1 MMKLRERLNRIFP
14 NGFPR
19 RLVVVSLVVLGVLG
33 GLLLLGGN
41 YAWEYANSP
50 KFCGYTCHLMTPQNT
65 TYKVSPHSNV
75 YCSDCHIG
83 RASFTQQFARK
94 AQDLREV
101 YAMVFSTYENPLHA
115 THQRPASET
124 CEKCHRP
131 DTFSFN
137 SLRTIRSYA
146 NDRANTPTDTYLV
159 LKTGGG
165 VKSAGQGQ
173 GIHWHIVNK
182 VVFYAADPFEQDIPY
197 VRVYNDDGTTTEYVD
212 VEANFD
218 KSSIKED
225 DLVEVDCMICHNRV
239 SHHYLAPEDAVD
251 NYLARGLL
259 NVNLPDIRRKAVE
272 VLSVEYP
279 DKAYALEAIA
289 GLTNYYQQYYPDEK
303 SDTVQ
308 AAVKTVQEIYANNFF
323 PEYEIDWKTYPQNI
337 GHTLSAGC
345 FRCHDGS
352 HLNEKQEAIRLECNL
367 CHSIPVVAGT
377 QDFVAKIEIS
387 RGPEPDL
394 HRNPNWISLHNQA
407 IDSTCQTC
415 HTTDDPGGTSNTSF
429 CSNSACHSSVMT
441 YAGFNAPA
449 LREALAPQVPT
460 PMPTPT
466 PLPPMAEGAPP
477 PTYITDILPIFTTR
491 CASCH
496 GDAAMAGLNL
506 TTYEAAMKGGKDGAV
521 ILPGDSANSKLVQ
534 IQEGQHFGQLT
545 ADELKLVKLWIDG
558 GAMEK

>member
-1 MMKLRERLNRIFP
+1 MKLRERLNRVFP
-14 NGFPR
+14 EGFPR
-19 RLVVVSLVVLGVLG
+19 WFVIVSLAVVVVV
-33 GLLLLGGN
+33 GLLLLTGGT

-65 TYKVSPHSNV
+65 TYLQSPHSNV

-101 YAMVFSTYENPLHA
+101 YAMVFNTYEDPLHA
-115 THQRPASET
+115 THQRPASQT

-137 SLRTIRSYA
+137 SLRTITTYA

-165 VKSAGQGQ
+165 IKSAGQGR

-182 VVFYAADPFEQDIPY
+182 VVFYATDEFQQDIPY
-197 VRVYNDDGTTTEYVD
+197 VRVYNDDGSTTEYVD
-212 VEANFD
+212 VESNFD
-218 KSSIKED
+218 PASVKEA
-225 DLVEVDCMICHNRV
+225 DLVEVDCMTCHNRV
-239 SHHYLAPEDAVD
+239 THRYLTPEDAVD
-251 NYLARGLL
+251 KYLASGLI
-259 NVNLPDIRRKAVE
+259 NADLPDIRSKAVE
-272 VLSVEYP
+272 VLHGEYES
-279 DKAYALEAIA
+279 KEYAMQAIA
-289 GLTNYYQQYYPDEK
+289 GLKNYYDQYYPDENAA
-303 SDTVQ
+303 TVDAAI
-308 AAVKTVQEIYANNFF
+308 AAVQDIYAKNIF
-323 PEYEIDWKTYPQNI
+323 PAYKIDWTTYPENV
-337 GHTLSAGC
+337 GHTISAGC
-345 FRCHDGS
+345 FRCHDGA
-352 HLNEKQEAIRLECNL
+352 HLNEKKEAIRLECNL

-387 RGPEPDL
+387 RGPEPEM

-407 IDSTCQTC
+407 VDSTCQTC

-441 YAGFNAPA
+441 YTGFDAPA
-449 LREALAPQVPT
+449 LRQALAPQVPT
-460 PMPTPT
+460 PAPTPT
-466 PLPPMAEGAPP
+466 PLPPMVEGAPP
-477 PTYITDILPIFTTR
+477 PTYTTDILPIFTTR

-496 GDAAMAGLNL
+496 GDTAMASLNL
-506 TTYEAAMKGGKDGAV
+506 ITYETALKGGIDGAV
-521 ILPGDSANSKLVQ
+521 IIPGDSANSKLVQ

-558 GAMEK
+558 GALEK